1 MAQDAEARG
10 GRMKWHFQTT
20 SLSDIRG
27 KLVETIGDLANSG
40 NRFHAIVVEFSDGM
54 VLDINRTLSDFR
66 SKEVKREDGELERRG
81 FSYNVTVGSD
91 FIAINIPP
99 PGEAE
104 LIYPLSQI
112 RSIRSLLHR

>member
-1 MAQDAEARG
+1 MG
-10 GRMKWHFQTT
+10 F
-20 SLSDIRG
+20 SNNLLSDIRG

-40 NRFHAIVVEFSDGM
+40 GRFHAIIVEFSDGM
-54 VLDINRTLSDFR
+54 VLDVDRNSPDFR
-66 SKEVKREDGELERRG
+66 SKEVKRKDRKPERRG

-91 FIAINIPP
+91 FIAINTPP

-112 RSIRSLLHR
+112 RNIWIN